1 MVLPMGRHLYNSVT
15 APDVALAQYDKLEFV
30 DQAGLEVTTN
40 DQYAQRINGKNQPF
54 ANTSPSFTPPYV
66 YPRTQFGD
74 TPYMAYEYKILT
86 GYDTVH
92 DLETFN
98 FDSRLNVS
106 TGLADIIG
114 FTRFAYTPGVNVPNT
129 DLILRL
135 EKPDDEPLSPLPRT
149 EFVQD
154 LNRK

>member
-1 MVLPMGRHLYNSVT
+1 MI
-15 APDVALAQYDKLEFV
+15 APDVALAQYDKFEFV
-30 DQAGLEVTTN
+30 DQAGLEVVTN
-40 DQYAQRINGKNQPF
+40 DQYARRIDGKNQPF
-54 ANTSPSFTPPYV
+54 AGTSPLFTPPRV

-86 GYDTVH
+86 GYDTIH
-92 DLETFN
+92 DPKTFT
-98 FDSRLNVS
+98 FDSSLKVS

-135 EKPDDEPLSPLPRT
+135 EKSEDEALSPLPRT

-154 LNRK
+154 INGQWITVLYNGLVC